1 MRPTASNRCSAD
13 GNTPTS
19 VGKTM
24 LPLPSKHQSEKHP
37 HERGEDFVHVKQ
49 NFWSVETPPRAWGRR
64 KTLRVL
70 FIGDVNTP
78 TSVGKTNLFYN
89 QENLSQKHPHERG
102 EDHFRKTLQTSKAG
116 NTPRAWGRRTGSQK
130 SLSVGGNTPTSVGKT
145 LDTVYER
152 FSDSETPPRAWG
164 RRRVLEWRQKQSGNT
179 PTSVGKT
186 SYAAG

>member
-1 MRPTASNRCSAD
+1 MGFRSINDGGIDTTTASGEMVFNIFAA
-13 GNTPTS
+13 
-19 VGKTM
+19 
-24 LPLPSKHQSEKHP
+24 LAQF
-37 HERGEDFVHVKQ
+37 ERRLIQERTQAGLKAAKA
-49 NFWSVETPPRAWGRR
+49 R
-64 KTLRVL
+64 
-70 FIGDVNTP
+70 NTP

-186 SYAAG
+186 LPVWP